1 MRKRLFILA
10 LVAVFGMMGHVYISS
25 KVKTSSMKDKVR
37 EAAESG
43 SEKKSEKSK
52 DEKQKS
58 GGVMELP
65 KEEKI
70 LKREDIDQ
78 KYKWNLNDIYE
89 NWEGWDA
96 DLEKVK
102 KLMKEIPK
110 YRGKIKNSPEEF
122 IKLVKME
129 DELSKLTDEIYLY
142 PYLMRDLDSTD
153 EEASKRIQ
161 EIMALYTQYS
171 ATVAWINPEILE
183 IPQETLI
190 KWIDENKE
198 LEDYRFNFMELYRLE
213 GHVLDAEKEKLLSY
227 YGQFMGAP
235 GDIYK
240 ELTTSDIKWN
250 EVELSTGEKTKVTN
264 GVYSKILSTNR
275 NQEDRKKAFEALYK
289 AYETNQNTYAAI
301 YRSILQKSHATA
313 QARGYDSTLSKALE
327 GNNIPV
333 EVYENLIKVTR
344 ENTKPLQR
352 YVNLRKKLLGL
363 EEYHYYDNQI
373 TLVDYDREFEY
384 DDAKD
389 IVLNSVTPLGEE
401 YVKRMEKAV
410 SNGWLDVYE
419 TQNKRSGAY
428 SLGIYG
434 VHPYMLLNYN
444 ATLDSVFTLGHE
456 LGHTMHTM
464 LSSENQ
470 PYSTHGYTIFVAEV
484 ASTFNERLLLDYMLE
499 KTTDPIERIALI
511 EQSLGN
517 VVGTYFIQTLFA
529 DYEYQVHKIVE
540 KGGAITPDILSG
552 IMDQLFKDYF
562 GDTVAV
568 DDLQKIIWARIPH
581 FYNSPYYVYQYA
593 TCFASSAVL
602 HDRITNTKY
611 SEKER
616 KEALNRYLDMLK
628 SGGSD
633 HPMNQLK
640 KAGVDLTETETIEA
654 VSKDMNILLDILEK
668 EMEKI
673 KTN

>member
-1 MRKRLFILA
+1 MRKRLLILA
-10 LVAVFGMMGHVYISS
+10 LITVFGIAGHAYISGKHIEKLS
-25 KVKTSSMKDKVR
+25 KEKTN
-37 EAAESG
+37 
-43 SEKKSEKSK
+43 EKLS
-52 DEKQKS
+52 
-58 GGVMELP
+58 
-65 KEEKI
+65 KEEKEGVVELVKEDKA

-89 NWEGWDA
+89 NWGEWEA
-96 DLEKVK
+96 DLIRAKE
-102 KLMKEIPK
+102 LMEEIPK
-110 YRGKIKNSPEEF
+110 YRGKIKNDPKAFSE
-122 IKLVKME
+122 LVAME
-129 DELSKLTDEIYLY
+129 NELSKITDEIYLY

-153 EEASKRIQ
+153 EVASKKLQ
-161 EIMALYTQYS
+161 EIMAIYTKYS

-183 IPQETLI
+183 VPKETMT
-190 KWIDENKE
+190 KWINENKE
-198 LEDYRFNFMELYRLE
+198 LEEHRFHIMELYRLQ

-250 EVELSTGEKTKVTN
+250 EIELSTGEKTKVTN
-264 GVYSKILSTNR
+264 AVYSKILSTNK
-275 NQEDRKKAFEALYK
+275 NQGDRKKAFEALYT
-289 AYETNQNTYAAI
+289 AYADNENTYAAI
-301 YRSILQKSHATA
+301 YRSILQKSNATV
-313 QARGYDSTLSKALE
+313 QARGYDSTLAKALE

-344 ENTKPLQR
+344 KNTQPLQR

-373 TLVDYDREFEY
+373 TLVDYNREFEY
-384 DDAKD
+384 DEAKEL
-389 IVLNSVTPLGEE
+389 VLKSVAPLGDE
-401 YVKRMEKAV
+401 YVKGMEKAV
-410 SNGWLDVYE
+410 SQGWLDVYE
-419 TQNKRSGAY
+419 TPNKRSGAY

-444 ATLDSVFTLGHE
+444 GTLDSVFTLGHE

-484 ASTFNERLLLDYMLE
+484 ASTFNERLLLDNML
-499 KTTDPIERIALI
+499 KNTKDPLERITLI

-540 KGGAITPDILSG
+540 NGGAITPDILSG

-562 GDTVAV
+562 GDTVAI
-568 DDLQKIIWARIPH
+568 DELQKIIWARIPH

-602 HDRITNTKY
+602 HDRITNEKY
-611 SEKER
+611 SKDER
-616 KEALNRYLDMLK
+616 EEALNRYLDLLK

-654 VSKDMNILLDILEK
+654 VSKDMNALLDILEK
-668 EMEKI
+668 EMENLGK
-673 KTN
+673 K

>member
-1 MRKRLFILA
+1 MRKRLLILA
-10 LVAVFGMMGHVYISS
+10 LIAVFGIAGHAYISGKNMGKPS
-25 KVKTSSMKDKVR
+25 K
-37 EAAESG
+37 
-43 SEKKSEKSK
+43 EKINEKISN
-52 DEKQKS
+52 
-58 GGVMELP
+58 
-65 KEEKI
+65 EEKEGVI
-70 LKREDIDQ
+70 EVVKEDKTLKREDIDQ

-89 NWEGWDA
+89 NWEEWEA
-96 DLEKVK
+96 DLIRAKE
-102 KLMKEIPK
+102 LMEEIPK
-110 YRGKIKNSPEEF
+110 YRGKIKNDPKAFSE
-122 IKLVKME
+122 LVAME
-129 DELSKLTDEIYLY
+129 NELSKITDEIYLY

-153 EEASKRIQ
+153 EEASKKLQ
-161 EIMALYTQYS
+161 EIMAIYTQYS

-183 IPQETLI
+183 IPKETMI

-198 LEDYRFNFMELYRLE
+198 LEEHRFQIMELYRLQ

-264 GVYSKILSTNR
+264 AVYSKILSTNK
-275 NQEDRKKAFEALYK
+275 NQEDRKKAFEALYT
-289 AYETNQNTYAAI
+289 AYADNQNTYAAI
-301 YRSILQKSHATA
+301 YRSILQKSNATV
-313 QARGYDSTLSKALE
+313 QARGYGSTLAKALE

-344 ENTKPLQR
+344 ENTQPLQR

-363 EEYHYYDNQI
+363 GEYHYYDNQI
-373 TLVDYDREFEY
+373 TLVDYNREFEY
-384 DDAKD
+384 DEAKEL
-389 IVLNSVTPLGEE
+389 VLKSVAPLGDE
-401 YVKRMEKAV
+401 YVKGMEKAV
-410 SNGWLDVYE
+410 SQGWLDVYE
-419 TQNKRSGAY
+419 TPNKRSGAY

-444 ATLDSVFTLGHE
+444 GTLDSVFTLGHE

-484 ASTFNERLLLDYMLE
+484 ASTFNERLLLDNML
-499 KTTDPIERIALI
+499 KNTKDPIERIALI

-540 KGGAITPDILSG
+540 NGGAVTPDILSG

-562 GDTVAV
+562 GDTVAI
-568 DDLQKIIWARIPH
+568 DELQKIIWARIPH

-602 HDRITNTKY
+602 HDRITNEKY
-611 SEKER
+611 SEDER
-616 KEALNRYLDMLK
+616 KEALNKYLDLLK

-640 KAGVDLTETETIEA
+640 KAGVDLTEIETIEA
-654 VSKDMNILLDILEK
+654 VSKDMNALLDILEK
-668 EMEKI
+668 EMENLEK
-673 KTN
+673 K

>member
-1 MRKRLFILA
+1 MRKRLLILA
-10 LVAVFGMMGHVYISS
+10 LISVFGMAGHAYISGRNMGKAPKEKKNEVLS
-25 KVKTSSMKDKVR
+25 KEDKKDK
-37 EAAESG
+37 E
-43 SEKKSEKSK
+43 
-52 DEKQKS
+52 
-58 GGVMELP
+58 GVVDLATED
-65 KEEKI
+65 KN

-78 KYKWNLNDIYE
+78 KYKWNLKDIYE
-89 NWEGWDA
+89 SWEEWEA
-96 DLEKVK
+96 DLIRAKE
-102 KLMKEIPK
+102 LMEEIPK
-110 YRGKIKNSPEEF
+110 YRGRIKNDPKAFSE
-122 IKLVKME
+122 LVTME
-129 DELSKLTDEIYLY
+129 NELSKITDEIYLY

-153 EEASKRIQ
+153 EVASKKLQ
-161 EIMALYTQYS
+161 EIIAIYTQYS

-183 IPQETLI
+183 VPKETMI

-198 LEDYRFNFMELYRLE
+198 LEEHRFHIMELYRLQ

-264 GVYSKILSTNR
+264 SVYSKILSTNK
-275 NQEDRKKAFEALYK
+275 NQEDRKKAFEALYT
-289 AYETNQNTYAAI
+289 AYGDNENTYAAI
-301 YRSILQKSHATA
+301 YRSILQKSYATV
-313 QARGYDSTLSKALE
+313 QARGYDSTLAKALE
-327 GNNIPV
+327 GNKIPV

-344 ENTKPLQR
+344 KNTQPLQR

-363 EEYHYYDNQI
+363 DEYHYYDNQV
-373 TLVDYDREFEY
+373 TLVDYNREFEY
-384 DDAKD
+384 DEAKEL
-389 IVLNSVTPLGEE
+389 VLKSVAPLGDE
-401 YVKRMEKAV
+401 YVKGMEKAV
-410 SNGWLDVYE
+410 SQGWLDVYE
-419 TQNKRSGAY
+419 TPNKRSGAY

-444 ATLDSVFTLGHE
+444 GTLDSVFTLGHE

-484 ASTFNERLLLDYMLE
+484 ASTFNERLLLDNMLKNTE
-499 KTTDPIERIALI
+499 DPIERIALI

-540 KGGAITPDILSG
+540 NGGAITPDILSG

-562 GDTVAV
+562 GDTVAI
-568 DDLQKIIWARIPH
+568 DELQKIIWARIPH

-602 HDRITNTKY
+602 HDRITNEKYTKD
-611 SEKER
+611 ER
-616 KEALNRYLDMLK
+616 AEALNRYLDLLK

-654 VSKDMNILLDILEK
+654 VSKDMNALLDILEK
-668 EMEKI
+668 EMENLGK
-673 KTN
+673 K

>member
-1 MRKRLFILA
+1 MRKRLLILA
-10 LVAVFGMMGHVYISS
+10 LIAVFGIAGHAYISGKNMGKPS
-25 KVKTSSMKDKVR
+25 N
-37 EAAESG
+37 
-43 SEKKSEKSK
+43 EKNN
-52 DEKQKS
+52 
-58 GGVMELP
+58 
-65 KEEKI
+65 EKI
-70 LKREDIDQ
+70 SNEGKEGVIEVVKEDKTLKREDIDQ

-89 NWEGWDA
+89 NWEEWEA
-96 DLEKVK
+96 DLVRAKE
-102 KLMKEIPK
+102 LMEEIPK
-110 YRGKIKNSPEEF
+110 YRGKIKNDPKAFSE
-122 IKLVKME
+122 LVAME
-129 DELSKLTDEIYLY
+129 NELSKITDEIYLY

-153 EEASKRIQ
+153 EVASKKLQ
-161 EIMALYTQYS
+161 EIMAIYTQYS

-183 IPQETLI
+183 IPKGTMI

-198 LEDYRFNFMELYRLE
+198 LEEHRFQIMELYRLQ

-264 GVYSKILSTNR
+264 AVYSKILSTNK
-275 NQEDRKKAFEALYK
+275 NQEDRKKAFEALYT
-289 AYETNQNTYAAI
+289 AYADNQNTYAAI
-301 YRSILQKSHATA
+301 YRSILQKSNATV
-313 QARGYDSTLSKALE
+313 QARGYGSTLAKALE

-344 ENTKPLQR
+344 ENTQPLQR

-363 EEYHYYDNQI
+363 DEYHYYDNQI
-373 TLVDYDREFEY
+373 TLVDYNREFEY
-384 DDAKD
+384 DEAKEL
-389 IVLNSVTPLGEE
+389 VLKSVAPLGDE
-401 YVKRMEKAV
+401 YVKGMEKAV
-410 SNGWLDVYE
+410 SQGWLDVYE
-419 TQNKRSGAY
+419 TPNKRSGAY

-444 ATLDSVFTLGHE
+444 GTLDSVFTLGHE

-484 ASTFNERLLLDYMLE
+484 ASTFNERLLLDNMLTNT
-499 KTTDPIERIALI
+499 KDPIERIALI

-540 KGGAITPDILSG
+540 NGGAITPDILSG

-562 GDTVAV
+562 GDTVAI
-568 DDLQKIIWARIPH
+568 DELQKIIWARIPH

-602 HDRITNTKY
+602 HDRITNEKY
-611 SEKER
+611 SEDER
-616 KEALNRYLDMLK
+616 KVALNKYLDLLK

-654 VSKDMNILLDILEK
+654 VSKDMNALLDILEK
-668 EMEKI
+668 EMENLERK
-673 KTN
+673 

>member
-1 MRKRLFILA
+1 MRKRLLILA
-10 LVAVFGMMGHVYISS
+10 FIAVLGIAGHAYISG
-25 KVKTSSMKDKVR
+25 KNIGKTSKESRSKKTTKTEKEGVVELSKGDKIV
-37 EAAESG
+37 
-43 SEKKSEKSK
+43 
-52 DEKQKS
+52 
-58 GGVMELP
+58 
-65 KEEKI
+65 
-70 LKREDIDQ
+70 KREEIDQ

-89 NWEGWDA
+89 NWGEWEA
-96 DLEKVK
+96 DLIKAK
-102 KLMKEIPK
+102 KIMEEIPK
-110 YRGKIKNSPEEF
+110 YRGKIKNDPKIFAE
-122 IKLVKME
+122 LVAME
-129 DELSKLTDEIYLY
+129 NELSKITDKIYLY

-153 EEASKRIQ
+153 ELASKRLQ
-161 EIMALYTQYS
+161 EIMAIYTQYS

-183 IPQETLI
+183 IPKEKMI

-198 LEDYRFNFMELYRLE
+198 LEEHRFHIMELYRLQ

-250 EVELSTGEKTKVTN
+250 EIELSTGEKTKVTN
-264 GVYSKILSTNR
+264 AVYSKILSTNK
-275 NQEDRKKAFEALYK
+275 NQEDRKKAFEALYT
-289 AYETNQNTYAAI
+289 AYENNQNTYAAI
-301 YRSILQKSHATA
+301 YRSILQKSYATV

-344 ENTKPLQR
+344 ENTQPLQR
-352 YVNLRKKLLGL
+352 YVNLRKKLLGIDQ
-363 EEYHYYDNQI
+363 YHYYDNQI
-373 TLVDYDREFEY
+373 TLVDYSGEFEY
-384 DDAKD
+384 DEAKEL
-389 IVLNSVTPLGEE
+389 VLQSVEPLGEE
-401 YVKRMEKAV
+401 YVKGMKKAV
-410 SNGWLDVYE
+410 SQGWLDVYE
-419 TQNKRSGAY
+419 TPNKRSGAY
-428 SLGIYG
+428 SIGIYG

-444 ATLDSVFTLGHE
+444 GTLDAVFTLGHE

-484 ASTFNERLLLDYMLE
+484 ASTFNERLLLDNML
-499 KTTDPIERIALI
+499 KNTKDPLERIALI

-540 KGGAITPDILSG
+540 SGGAITPDILSG

-562 GDTVAV
+562 GDTVAI
-568 DDLQKIIWARIPH
+568 DELQKIIWARIPH

-602 HDRITNTKY
+602 HDRITNEKY
-611 SEKER
+611 SKAER
-616 KEALNRYLDMLK
+616 DKALKRYLELLK

-640 KAGVDLTETETIEA
+640 KAGVDLTKTETIEA
-654 VSKDMNILLDILEK
+654 VSKDMNALLDILEK
-668 EMEKI
+668 EMGNLKKKLKI
-673 KTN
+673 

>member
-1 MRKRLFILA
+1 MRKRLLILA
-10 LVAVFGMMGHVYISS
+10 LIAVFGIAGHAYISGKNMGKPS
-25 KVKTSSMKDKVR
+25 N
-37 EAAESG
+37 
-43 SEKKSEKSK
+43 EKNN
-52 DEKQKS
+52 
-58 GGVMELP
+58 
-65 KEEKI
+65 EKI
-70 LKREDIDQ
+70 SNEGKEGVIEVVKEDKTLKREDIDQ

-89 NWEGWDA
+89 NWEEWEA
-96 DLEKVK
+96 DLVRAKE
-102 KLMKEIPK
+102 LMEEIPK
-110 YRGKIKNSPEEF
+110 YRGKIKNDPKAFSE
-122 IKLVKME
+122 LVAME
-129 DELSKLTDEIYLY
+129 NELSKITDEIYLY

-153 EEASKRIQ
+153 EVASKKLQ
-161 EIMALYTQYS
+161 EIMAIYTQYS

-183 IPQETLI
+183 IPKGTMI

-198 LEDYRFNFMELYRLE
+198 LEEHRFQIMELYRLQ

-264 GVYSKILSTNR
+264 AVYSKILSTNK
-275 NQEDRKKAFEALYK
+275 NQEDRKKAFEALYT
-289 AYETNQNTYAAI
+289 AYADNQNTYAAI
-301 YRSILQKSHATA
+301 YRSILQKSNATV
-313 QARGYDSTLSKALE
+313 QARGYGSTLAKALE

-344 ENTKPLQR
+344 ENTQPLQR

-363 EEYHYYDNQI
+363 DEYHYYDNQI
-373 TLVDYDREFEY
+373 TLVDYNREFEY
-384 DDAKD
+384 DEAKEL
-389 IVLNSVTPLGEE
+389 VLKSVAPLGDE
-401 YVKRMEKAV
+401 YAKGMEKAV
-410 SNGWLDVYE
+410 SQGWLDVYE
-419 TQNKRSGAY
+419 TPNKRSGAY

-444 ATLDSVFTLGHE
+444 GTLDSVFTLGHE

-484 ASTFNERLLLDYMLE
+484 ASTFNERLLLDNMLTNT
-499 KTTDPIERIALI
+499 KDPIERIALI

-540 KGGAITPDILSG
+540 NGGAITPDILSG
-552 IMDQLFKDYF
+552 IMNQLFKDYF
-562 GDTVAV
+562 GDTVAI
-568 DDLQKIIWARIPH
+568 DELQKIIWARIPH

-602 HDRITNTKY
+602 HDRITNEKY
-611 SEKER
+611 SEDER
-616 KEALNRYLDMLK
+616 KVALNKYLDLLK

-654 VSKDMNILLDILEK
+654 VSKDMNALLDILEK
-668 EMEKI
+668 EMENLERK
-673 KTN
+673 

>member
-10 LVAVFGMMGHVYISS
+10 LVAVFGIMGHLYISS
-25 KVKTSSMKDKVR
+25 KWKPVSKKDRIKKSVETSN
-37 EAAESG
+37 
-43 SEKKSEKSK
+43 EKKVEK
-52 DEKQKS
+52 EKIEKNIK
-58 GGVMELP
+58 GVVELP

-70 LKREDIDQ
+70 LRREDIDQ
-78 KYKWNLNDIYE
+78 KYKWNLNDIYGDWKE
-89 NWEGWDA
+89 WDT

-102 KLMKEIPK
+102 ELMKEIPK
-110 YRGKIKNSPEEF
+110 YRGKIKDSPKEF
-122 IKLVKME
+122 MNLIKME

-153 EEASKRIQ
+153 EEAAKRLQ

-183 IPQETLI
+183 IPQETII
-190 KWIDENKE
+190 KWIDENEE
-198 LEDYRFNFMELYRLE
+198 LEDYRFNLMELYRLE

-275 NQEDRKKAFEALYK
+275 NQDDRKKAFEALYT

-313 QARGYDSTLSKALE
+313 QARGYDSTVSKALE

-344 ENTKPLQR
+344 ENTQPLQR
-352 YVNLRKKLLGL
+352 YVDLRKKLLGL
-363 EEYHYYDNQI
+363 DEYHYYDNQI
-373 TLVDYDREFEY
+373 TLVDYNREFEY
-384 DDAKD
+384 DEARD
-389 IVLNSVTPLGEE
+389 IVLNSVHPLGKE
-401 YVKRMEKAV
+401 YVERMKKAV
-410 SNGWLDVYE
+410 SEGWLDVYE
-419 TQNKRSGAY
+419 TPNKRSGAY

-444 ATLDSVFTLGHE
+444 GTLDSVFTLGHE

-540 KGGAITPDILSG
+540 EGGAITPDILSG

-562 GDTVAV
+562 GDSVAI
-568 DDLQKIIWARIPH
+568 DELQKIIWARIPH

-602 HDRITNTKY
+602 HDRITNEKY
-611 SEKER
+611 SEEDR
-616 KEALNRYLDMLK
+616 EVALDKYLDMLK

-640 KAGVDLTETETIEA
+640 KAGVNLTETETIEA
-654 VSKDMNILLDILEK
+654 VSTDMNSLLDILES
-668 EMEKI
+668 EMEKLG
-673 KTN
+673 KN

>member
-1 MRKRLFILA
+1 MRKRLLILA
-10 LVAVFGMMGHVYISS
+10 LIAVFGIAGHAYISGKNMGKPS
-25 KVKTSSMKDKVR
+25 N
-37 EAAESG
+37 
-43 SEKKSEKSK
+43 EKNN
-52 DEKQKS
+52 
-58 GGVMELP
+58 
-65 KEEKI
+65 EKI
-70 LKREDIDQ
+70 SNEGKEGVIEVVKEDKTLKREDIDQ

-89 NWEGWDA
+89 NWEEWEA
-96 DLEKVK
+96 DLVRAKE
-102 KLMKEIPK
+102 LMEEIPK
-110 YRGKIKNSPEEF
+110 YRGKIKNDPKAFSE
-122 IKLVKME
+122 LVAME
-129 DELSKLTDEIYLY
+129 NELSKITDEIYLY

-153 EEASKRIQ
+153 EVASKKLQ
-161 EIMALYTQYS
+161 EIMAIYTQYS

-183 IPQETLI
+183 IPKGTMI

-198 LEDYRFNFMELYRLE
+198 LEEHRFQIMELYRLQ

-264 GVYSKILSTNR
+264 AVYSKILSTNK
-275 NQEDRKKAFEALYK
+275 NQEDRKKAFEALYT
-289 AYETNQNTYAAI
+289 AYADNQNTYAAI
-301 YRSILQKSHATA
+301 YRSILQKSNATV
-313 QARGYDSTLSKALE
+313 QARGYGSTLAKALE

-344 ENTKPLQR
+344 ENTQPLQR

-363 EEYHYYDNQI
+363 DEYHYYDNQI
-373 TLVDYDREFEY
+373 TLVDYNREFEY
-384 DDAKD
+384 DEAKEL
-389 IVLNSVTPLGEE
+389 VLKSVAPLGDE
-401 YVKRMEKAV
+401 YVKGMEKAV
-410 SNGWLDVYE
+410 SQGWLDVYE
-419 TQNKRSGAY
+419 TPNKRSGAY

-444 ATLDSVFTLGHE
+444 GTLDSVFTLGHE

-484 ASTFNERLLLDYMLE
+484 ASTFNERLLLDNMLTNT
-499 KTTDPIERIALI
+499 KDPIERIALI

-540 KGGAITPDILSG
+540 NGGAITPDVLSG

-562 GDTVAV
+562 GDTVAI
-568 DDLQKIIWARIPH
+568 DELQKIIWARIPH

-602 HDRITNTKY
+602 HDRITNEKY
-611 SEKER
+611 SEDER
-616 KEALNRYLDMLK
+616 KVALNKYLDLLK

-654 VSKDMNILLDILEK
+654 VSKDMNALLDILEK
-668 EMEKI
+668 EMENLERK
-673 KTN
+673 

>member
-1 MRKRLFILA
+1 M
-10 LVAVFGMMGHVYISS
+10 V
-25 KVKTSSMKDKVR
+25 
-37 EAAESG
+37 
-43 SEKKSEKSK
+43 
-52 DEKQKS
+52 
-58 GGVMELP
+58 
-65 KEEKI
+65 
-70 LKREDIDQ
+70 KREEIDQ

-89 NWEGWDA
+89 NWGEWEA
-96 DLEKVK
+96 DLIKAK
-102 KLMKEIPK
+102 KIMEEIPK
-110 YRGKIKNSPEEF
+110 YRGKIKNDPKIFAE
-122 IKLVKME
+122 LVAME
-129 DELSKLTDEIYLY
+129 NELSKITDKIYLY

-153 EEASKRIQ
+153 ELASKRLQ
-161 EIMALYTQYS
+161 EIMAIYTQYS

-183 IPQETLI
+183 IPKEKMI

-198 LEDYRFNFMELYRLE
+198 LEEHRFHIMELYRLQ

-250 EVELSTGEKTKVTN
+250 EIELSTGEKTKVTN
-264 GVYSKILSTNR
+264 AVYSKILSTNK
-275 NQEDRKKAFEALYK
+275 NQEDRKKAFEALYT
-289 AYETNQNTYAAI
+289 AYENNQNTYAAI
-301 YRSILQKSHATA
+301 YRSILQKSYATV

-344 ENTKPLQR
+344 ENTQPLQR
-352 YVNLRKKLLGL
+352 YVNLRKKLLGIDQ
-363 EEYHYYDNQI
+363 YHYYDNQI
-373 TLVDYDREFEY
+373 TLVDYSGEFEY
-384 DDAKD
+384 DEAKEL
-389 IVLNSVTPLGEE
+389 VLQSVEPLGEE
-401 YVKRMEKAV
+401 YVKGMKKAV
-410 SNGWLDVYE
+410 SQGWLDVYE
-419 TQNKRSGAY
+419 TPNKRSGAY
-428 SLGIYG
+428 SIGIYG

-444 ATLDSVFTLGHE
+444 GTLDAVFTLGHE

-484 ASTFNERLLLDYMLE
+484 ASTFNERLLLDNML
-499 KTTDPIERIALI
+499 KNTKDPLERIALI

-540 KGGAITPDILSG
+540 SGGAITPDILSG

-562 GDTVAV
+562 GDTVAI
-568 DDLQKIIWARIPH
+568 DELQKIIWVRIPH

-602 HDRITNTKY
+602 HDRITNEKY
-611 SEKER
+611 SKAER
-616 KEALNRYLDMLK
+616 DKALKRYLELLK

-640 KAGVDLTETETIEA
+640 KAGVDLTKTETIEA
-654 VSKDMNILLDILEK
+654 VSKDMNALLDILEK
-668 EMEKI
+668 EMGNLKKKLKI
-673 KTN
+673 